1 MSNCY
6 RCGTSLD
13 SLPLPIGRRESC
25 PQWNYDV
32 RVCRNCKHY
41 DPKSYNECRET
52 MAERVVDKEKSN
64 TCDYF
69 VLGTASASDAKNAAE
84 EAMKKLNDLFK

>member
-1 MSNCY
+1 
-6 RCGTSLD
+6 
-13 SLPLPIGRRESC
+13 
-25 PQWNYDV
+25 
-32 RVCRNCKHY
+32 
-41 DPKSYNECRET
+41 

-69 VLGTASASDAKNAAE
+69 VLGGNSGADAQSAAA